1 MFLKTKTMIVRTK
14 TIKLNLTV
22 VIETMPTLRKTYTTL
37 TEVEE
42 AIVESVKIESGGI
55 VVTKAKT
62 GVDIIDQGT
71 TDTVEILAIGT
82 RSQNVSEEGLGSD
95 QTAVIVSIAK
105 VVITSKPIKN
115 LSNNLGG
122 TNHLSQTVT
131 EITTRAVVDVV
142 TRGIVNTLAKKK
154 SLIFILTSKRKPR
167 RK

>member
-71 TDTVEILAIGT
+71 TDTV
-82 RSQNVSEEGLGSD
+82 
-95 QTAVIVSIAK
+95 
-105 VVITSKPIKN
+105 
-115 LSNNLGG
+115 
-122 TNHLSQTVT
+122 
-131 EITTRAVVDVV
+131 
-142 TRGIVNTLAKKK
+142 
-154 SLIFILTSKRKPR
+154 
-167 RK
+167 

>member
-1 MFLKTKTMIVRTK
+1 M
-14 TIKLNLTV
+14 
-22 VIETMPTLRKTYTTL
+22 
-37 TEVEE
+37 
-42 AIVESVKIESGGI
+42 
-55 VVTKAKT
+55 
-62 GVDIIDQGT
+62 
-71 TDTVEILAIGT
+71 
-82 RSQNVSEEGLGSD
+82 SEEGLGSD

-115 LSNNLGG
+115 LNHNLGG

-131 EITTRAVVDVV
+131 EITTRAIVDAV